1 MEDSNSKYIK
11 SISELES
18 TISKHHQNEI
28 ELQQKLEWAKN
39 EANQAV
45 SELHQYRS
53 RAQTTLQIK
62 EKLITELKSGREISS
77 ENLSI
82 SSSNEDILNIE
93 IEQLKSEKQNLLQEV
108 NSLNDKYEQSRNYIS
123 SLEKHHKE
131 INCELEVKINKMEE
145 TINQETSKSINLEND
160 LKVQNQEMNSLR
172 EEISKI
178 RSNYTAK
185 LQEKYY
191 Y

>member
-62 EKLITELKSGREISS
+62 EKLITELKSGRDISS
-77 ENLSI
+77 ENPTT

-108 NSLNDKYEQSRNYIS
+108 NLLNDKYEQSRSYIS
-123 SLEKHHKE
+123 SSEKHYKE
-131 INCELEVKINKMEE
+131 INNELEVKINKMEE
-145 TINQETSKSINLEND
+145 TINLETSKNINFEND
-160 LKVQNQEMNSLR
+160 LKVQNQETNTLR
-172 EEISKI
+172 DEISKM

-185 LQEKYY
+185 LQEK
-191 Y
+191 